1 MSFLSEAGATV
12 KGRLVIALAVLACG
26 GLLGAGCGGDDDS
39 GSSDTG
45 TTSATESQNG
55 GGDGGATGGGGG
67 GDGGGDGGSNAA
79 ALELCDSSGCA
90 GCHTLSVADAS
101 GAVGPNL
108 DTTSLS
114 TAEIESQIR
123 SGGGAM
129 PPYEGQLSD
138 SEISSLAE
146 LISNSH

>member
-1 MSFLSEAGATV
+1 M

-45 TTSATESQNG
+45 ESTGTTSATEGQNG
-55 GGDGGATGGGGG
+55 GSGSGGTGGG
-67 GDGGGDGGSNAA
+67 GDGGGDGSANAA
-79 ALELCDSSGCA
+79 AITLFDSSGCA

-114 TAEIESQIR
+114 TDEIEAQIR

-138 SEISSLAE
+138 SQISSLAE
-146 LISNSH
+146 LISSSN

>member
-1 MSFLSEAGATV
+1 MTPARAIQEPAP
-12 KGRLVIALAVLACG
+12 
-26 GLLGAGCGGDDDS
+26 
-39 GSSDTG
+39 G
-45 TTSATESQNG
+45 TTSATESSGGSDGGNG
-55 GGDGGATGGGGG
+55 GGGTDA
-67 GDGGGDGGSNAA
+67 NAA
-79 ALELCDSSGCA
+79 AITLFDSSGCA

-114 TAEIESQIR
+114 KAEIEAQIR

-138 SEISSLAE
+138 AQISSLAD
-146 LISNSH
+146 LISTSN

>member
-55 GGDGGATGGGGG
+55 GGGSGGTSGG
-67 GDGGGDGGSNAA
+67 GDGGGGGGANAA
-79 ALELCDSSGCA
+79 AITLFDSSGCA

-114 TAEIESQIR
+114 TEEIEAQIR

-129 PPYEGQLSD
+129 PPFEGQLSD
-138 SEISSLAE
+138 SQISSLAE
-146 LISNSH
+146 LISNSN